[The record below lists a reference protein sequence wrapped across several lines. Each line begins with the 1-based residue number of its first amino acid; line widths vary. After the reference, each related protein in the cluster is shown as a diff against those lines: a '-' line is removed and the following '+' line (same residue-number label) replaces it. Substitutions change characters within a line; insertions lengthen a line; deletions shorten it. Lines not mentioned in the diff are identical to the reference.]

1 MLAGARILGD
11 EERTEVTERLNLDMI
26 LLVGK
31 KALVKEWQTLLCVT
45 ATKVTRFR
53 SFILSYCMS
62 FSFVDTVFLF
72 L

>member
-11 EERTEVTERLNLDMI
+11 EERTEVTERLNLVMI

-31 KALVKEWQTLLCVT
+31 KAAVKEWQTLLCVT

-53 SFILSYCMS
+53 SFILLY
-62 FSFVDTVFLF
+62 VLF
-72 L
+72 LR